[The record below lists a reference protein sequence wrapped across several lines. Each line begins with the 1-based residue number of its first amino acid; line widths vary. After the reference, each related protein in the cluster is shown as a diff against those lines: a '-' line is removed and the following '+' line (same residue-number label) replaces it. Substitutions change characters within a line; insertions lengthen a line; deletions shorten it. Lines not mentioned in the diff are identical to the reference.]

1 MSVQT
6 ASEVIA
12 HHLGLCMPVCKVRL
26 QTDLFSMQTMVS
38 SCVLKMVVLAC
49 GDGFLELMP
58 SKSNTD
64 ASLGHTILL
73 HRYLPLFVQ
82 LDSLQAIADTTLLS
96 VSKQHSY
103 NATDSPSTAQD
114 PQHWCHCLVATAS
127 AALASVL
134 QQIAPSQH
142 PQVECCRVT
151 VEKADA

>member
-26 QTDLFSMQTMVS
+26 QIDLFSMQTMVS
-38 SCVLKMVVLAC
+38 NCVLKMVVLAC
-49 GDGFLELMP
+49 GDGVLELMP

-73 HRYLPLFVQ
+73 RRYLPTFVQ
-82 LDSLQAIADTTLLS
+82 LDSLLPIADTTLLLFP
-96 VSKQHSY
+96 
-103 NATDSPSTAQD
+103 NNTAIMPPT

-127 AALASVL
+127 AALAGVL
-134 QQIAPSQH
+134 QQMAPSQH
-142 PQVECCRVT
+142 PQVECCRL
-151 VEKADA
+151 